1 MFIIS
6 LGLPYLNLYEKFNN
20 KNRVQ
25 HLFKCHNTKINSF
38 NKSNIENA

>member
-6 LGLPYLNLYEKFNN
+6 LQLPYLNLYEKFNN
-20 KNRVQ
+20 KNRVL

-38 NKSNIENA
+38 NNFNIENT

>member
-6 LGLPYLNLYEKFNN
+6 LGLPYLNLYKKINN

-25 HLFKCHNTKINSF
+25 HLFKCHNTKISSF
-38 NKSNIENA
+38 KESNIENA

>member
-25 HLFKCHNTKINSF
+25 YLFKCHNTKINSF
-38 NKSNIENA
+38 NKPDIENA